1 MTPDEILDAVSKVE
15 AAGASVQLSDGRPK
29 LFGNVDAVPDDAR
42 RMLRGGRPSWSPT
55 SRPRPAPPPPW
66 SCLSRSGSTSSS
78 CRPVSSRAWRC
89 SGGAIGRC
97 YRLTPAVL
105 VWVEVQAERHK
116 DKPAVAALAA
126 EFGQWVS
133 AYYPPH
139 QIRAARIRR
148 SPLPDVKPPPTCPG
162 ADEWAKVLP
171 QYQQKGPE

>member
-1 MTPDEILDAVSKVE
+1 MRSRTTPGTLTGRSAELVAYLT
-15 AAGASVQLSDGRPK
+15 AS
-29 LFGNVDAVPDDAR
+29 
-42 RMLRGGRPSWSPT
+42 T
-55 SRPRPAPPPPW
+55 RPAPALVLFVSKRLDVVELPAGVVEGVAVFW
-66 SCLSRSGSTSSS
+66 RGD
-78 CRPVSSRAWRC
+78 RP
-89 SGGAIGRC
+89 C